1 MIVSSVIDLQ
11 GRELSEREWRKLFAS
26 LTFLDKEQ
34 REVKTYRLLK
44 GGRVRIPRGAWS
56 MLPNHVRYDDKRVFP
71 SRRSLTYR
79 YSFDPSI
86 NPKAKEGQGEA
97 LDACVVQE
105 QGLVIAQPGFGKT
118 MIALAAV
125 SAVKTPWI
133 VFVHTTDIYDQWIE
147 YAEKAI
153 PGVKLGKIQG
163 QKWTTGDLTVAM
175 VQTVRDQMPRF
186 RRQYADKFGGVI
198 VDEAHHAPAETW
210 ETILNACP
218 ARYRLGFT
226 ATESRA
232 DGMERLMQHL
242 IGPVIFRQKFELT
255 VPARVIPLKSGLKFA
270 YRGRF
275 DWGPLQEAIVKNE
288 SRNKLIAETALR
300 QMEKGRSVL
309 ILSRR
314 IEHLENIEAHMS
326 AGLKPRND
334 VTILTGRVAK
344 PKRLRIIESFR
355 QGQIKCLLSTQLMD
369 EAVDVP
375 ILSCVILTYPG
386 KHDGR
391 IIQQVGRALREHP
404 DKTGAVIFDVVDDNI
419 GPLRRQWMERKATYK
434 RLKIKVQKNKQIE
447 ENPLK
452 PERRRREVSARIRS
466 RMKKRR

>member
-11 GRELSEREWRKLFAS
+11 AAELSEREWRKLFAS
-26 LTFLDKEQ
+26 LTFLDKEGH
-34 REVKTYRLLK
+34 EVKTYKRLN
-44 GGRVRIPRGAWS
+44 GARVRVPRGAWS
-56 MLPNHVRYDDKRVFP
+56 MLPDHVLYTDKRVFP
-71 SRRSLTYR
+71 KRGSILR
-79 YSFDPSI
+79 YNVELRPEQK
-86 NPKAKEGQGEA
+86 PAWEA
-97 LDACVVQE
+97 CIDQE

-118 MIALAAV
+118 MIALHVVAAV
-125 SAVKTPWI
+125 RTHWI
-133 VFVHTTDIYDQWIE
+133 VFVHTQDIFDQWCD
-147 YAEKAI
+147 YAEKYLRDI
-153 PGVKLGKIQG
+153 KVGKIQG

-186 RRQYADKFGGVI
+186 RRQYAEKFGGVI
-198 VDEAHHAPAETW
+198 VDEAHHSPAESW
-210 ETILNACP
+210 EIILNNCP

-232 DGMERLMQHL
+232 DGMEQLMQHL
-242 IGPVIFRQKFELT
+242 IGPVVFRQKFELP
-255 VPARVIPLKSGLKFA
+255 VPARVVPLKSGLKFA

-288 SRNKLIAETALR
+288 ARNKLIAETALR
-300 QMEKGRSVL
+300 QMKKGRSVL

-314 IEHLENIEAHMS
+314 IEHLERIEAHM
-326 AGLKPRND
+326 GQVPRRD
-334 VTILTGRVAK
+334 VTILTGKVVK

-391 IIQQVGRALREHP
+391 IIQQVGRALRPHD

-419 GPLRRQWMERKATYK
+419 GVLRRQWLERKQTYK
-434 RLKIKVQKNKQIE
+434 KLKIKVKKNKQIE
-447 ENPLK
+447 ENPVNPQRK
-452 PERRRREVSARIRS
+452 AREVSARIRS
-466 RMKKRR
+466 RMKRR